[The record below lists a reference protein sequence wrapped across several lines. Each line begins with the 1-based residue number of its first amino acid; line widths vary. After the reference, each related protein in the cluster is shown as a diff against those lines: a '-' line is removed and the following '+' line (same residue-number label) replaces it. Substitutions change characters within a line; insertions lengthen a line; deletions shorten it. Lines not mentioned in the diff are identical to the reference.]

1 MRRLL
6 LITLVL
12 LGMLAG
18 CATAP
23 HPAPGKVPLG
33 DEQRRLAELFRGT
46 PVVFAMQSDGSLRVE
61 VPLRFSFDHGASV
74 VKPPLAAVLDR
85 LALSQRT
92 QPTRLHVAAPADPGA
107 RNAAVLARDR
117 TASTRDYLA
126 AHGIAPTRLVAVAST
141 SSDQIEI
148 VVVD

>member
-6 LITLVL
+6 LITFVL
-12 LGMLAG
+12 LGVLAG

-46 PVVFAMQSDGSLRVE
+46 PVVFQMQSDGSLRVE

-85 LALSQRT
+85 LASSQRT

-117 TASTRDYLA
+117 TASTRDYLV
-126 AHGIAPTRLVAVAST
+126 AHGIAPTRLVAASA

-148 VVVD
+148 VIVD

>member
-6 LITLVL
+6 LITFVL
-12 LGMLAG
+12 LGVLAG
-18 CATAP
+18 CATGP

-61 VPLRFSFDHGASV
+61 VPLRFSFDPGASV

-85 LALSQRT
+85 LALSQRK

-117 TASTRDYLA
+117 TASTRDYLV
-126 AHGIAPTRLVAVAST
+126 AHGIAPTRLVAASA